1 MVLGPGWE
9 CAEKSC
15 WQTGSQGA
23 GGPDQWGECDMGVP
37 SQSHLTWLGL
47 PCRPWSW
54 GLGDGWV
61 KSHLRTV
68 GGDIWQITILV
79 TASRVKQANLRPP
92 MGVLGGPPLLPAA
105 CRPWAAERE
114 IYLGVG
120 SPRHSPPPNPEARS
134 CSKCFPGTYACKPH
148 SNPVQGGI
156 SYPHFTGKD

>member
-1 MVLGPGWE
+1 
-9 CAEKSC
+9 
-15 WQTGSQGA
+15 
-23 GGPDQWGECDMGVP
+23 MGVP

-61 KSHLRTV
+61 KSHLRTL

-120 SPRHSPPPNPEARS
+120 SPRHSPPQP
-134 CSKCFPGTYACKPH
+134 
-148 SNPVQGGI
+148 
-156 SYPHFTGKD
+156 